1 MTDRRSLTKYAWLSI
16 GAAVTT
22 ITLKGAAYALTGSV
36 GLLSD
41 AIESIV
47 NLVGATV
54 ALAMLTVAAQPPD
67 DEHHWGHDK
76 AEYFASGVEGALIL
90 LAAISIAIAAISR
103 LLSPQPL
110 EKAGLG
116 LLVSTLASVVNFVV
130 SRILLDVGKR
140 FDSIT
145 LEADARHLMTDVWT
159 SVGVIG
165 GVGLVALTGWT
176 RIDPIVALL
185 VAANIVYTG
194 WRLVQR
200 SVLGLLDSALADVE
214 GEAVE
219 RILAG
224 YRTQGLEFHAVRS
237 RQAAA
242 RRFVTMHVL
251 VPGDWTVYRGHEML
265 ERIEHEIRGVVPN
278 CSVLTHLEPVEDP
291 RSFDDIDLDR
301 RARP

>member
-1 MTDRRSLTKYAWLSI
+1 MTDRRSLKKYAWLSI
-16 GAAVTT
+16 GAAITT
-22 ITLKGAAYALTGSV
+22 ITLKSVAYALTGSV

-41 AIESIV
+41 AIESVV

-67 DEHHWGHDK
+67 DEHPHGHDK
-76 AEYFASGVEGALIL
+76 AEYFASGVEGALIVA
-90 LAAISIAIAAISR
+90 AAISIAIASVSR
-103 LLSPQPL
+103 LLHPQPI
-110 EKAGLG
+110 EQVGLG
-116 LLVSTLASVVNFVV
+116 LLVSTLASVINFVV
-130 SRILLDVGKR
+130 ARKLLDVGKR

-165 GVGLVALTGWT
+165 GVGLVVLTGWT
-176 RIDPIVALL
+176 RLDPIVALL

-194 WRLVQR
+194 GRLVQR
-200 SVLGLLDSALADVE
+200 SVLGLLDTALAPGE

-219 RILAG
+219 RILAS

-251 VPGDWTVYRGHEML
+251 VPGEWTVHRGHELL
-265 ERIEHEIRGVVPN
+265 ERIEHEILECLPN
-278 CSVLTHLEPVEDP
+278 CTVLTHLEPIEDP
-291 RSFDDIDLDR
+291 KSFDDIDLDR
-301 RARP
+301 KPPR